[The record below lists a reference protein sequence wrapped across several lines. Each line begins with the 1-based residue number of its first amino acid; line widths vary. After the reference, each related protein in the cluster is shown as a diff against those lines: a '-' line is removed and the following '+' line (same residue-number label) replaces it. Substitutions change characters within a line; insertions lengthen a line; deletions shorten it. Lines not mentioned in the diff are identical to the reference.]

1 MNTGKKSRLLF
12 TGNDSVMYESVIE
25 DVYEDCSKDKEMLD
39 FSIIQLSQNVMI
51 IQTNSDW

>member
-25 DVYEDCSKDKEMLD
+25 DVYEDCSKVKEMLD

-51 IQTNSDW
+51 IQTN